1 MPQDIKVL
9 EQIGQSAP
17 QQMTVL
23 IIVCA
28 AALQLVG
35 NHRTALLLLF
45 LQYVLLAIYVGPR
58 VYGPLALLQAGIG
71 LAVCLILLVSINH
84 LHKNRFAAKQPVM
97 AARWLYRVL
106 VVIFSSLAA
115 YGLWRTNIL
124 QLNWLEGMVS
134 YFLVSVGLVMAA
146 ISDDPLRL
154 GFGILVSINGFET
167 VSAFMNQGLLVI
179 GMWGIIAILL
189 ALAIAAGTEIWLEG
203 QEKAVN
209 S

>member
-1 MPQDIKVL
+1 
-9 EQIGQSAP
+9 
-17 QQMTVL
+17 
-23 IIVCA
+23 
-28 AALQLVG
+28 
-35 NHRTALLLLF
+35 
-45 LQYVLLAIYVGPR
+45 
-58 VYGPLALLQAGIG
+58 
-71 LAVCLILLVSINH
+71 
-84 LHKNRFAAKQPVM
+84 M
-97 AARWLYRVL
+97 ASRWLYRVS

-124 QLNWLEGMVS
+124 QLNWLEGMVG

-167 VSAFMNQGLLVI
+167 ASVFMNQGLLVM
-179 GMWGIIAILL
+179 GMWGVIAILL
-189 ALAIAAGTEIWLEG
+189 ALTIAAGTEIWLEG